1 MEKEIKTNQELPS
14 SKEYSIKIED
24 KTTVFLKEGASFVLG
39 AAAFTGALALA
50 VRILGGNPNE

>member
-14 SKEYSIKIED
+14 DKRYRVNTED
-24 KTTVFLKEGASFVLG
+24 KTSVFIKSGATMVLG
-39 AAAFTGALALA
+39 SAAFVGALALA

>member
-1 MEKEIKTNQELPS
+1 MEEIKTNQELPS
-14 SKEYSIKIED
+14 SKEYSVKVED
-24 KTTVFLKEGASFVLG
+24 KTSVFVKNGASFVLG

>member
-14 SKEYSIKIED
+14 DKRYRVNTED
-24 KTTVFLKEGASFVLG
+24 KTPVFIKSGATMVLG
-39 AAAFTGALALA
+39 SAAFVGALALA

>member
-14 SKEYSIKIED
+14 SKDYSVKVED
-24 KTTVFLKEGASFVLG
+24 KTSVFVKEGAGFVLG
-39 AAAFTGALALA
+39 AAAFTGALDLE